1 MGGMA
6 WHSMALYG
14 CCCKH
19 TISRNERYTRFTVGK
34 SFFFS
39 FYSRFSTSLFAF
51 TQPPRE
57 CEHVFVFASWRYPI
71 VCVHTENVWKR
82 FCTRYTYRMLCC
94 MPFVA
99 VCFLFFS
106 RCSLSMLLME
116 MNFVD
121 GREST
126 DFLQR
131 LAAVVRYNQ
140 VFSIKPAFVCI
151 LRENCDCVLLIIFI
165 GEVLRTTSTTTT
177 RQTATIE
184 FVWEVSI
191 SVLRLY
197 RSHCILRHFV
207 VCFLHGP
214 IHIQAV
220 SKQQRLN
227 NNNDRFHFST
237 D

>member
-1 MGGMA
+1 MNGTHGLQ
-6 WHSMALYG
+6 SE
-14 CCCKH
+14 
-19 TISRNERYTRFTVGK
+19 NRF
-34 SFFFS
+34 S
-39 FYSRFSTSLFAF
+39 SRFIPAFPLVYLPSHSHRESASMYLYSLLDAIRLYAYTPKMFENASAHV
-51 TQPPRE
+51 TRIE
-57 CEHVFVFASWRYPI
+57 CCV
-71 VCVHTENVWKR
+71 VCR
-82 FCTRYTYRMLCC
+82 SLLC
-94 MPFVA
+94 VS
-99 VCFLFFS
+99 FFS

-140 VFSIKPAFVCI
+140 VLSIKPAFVCI